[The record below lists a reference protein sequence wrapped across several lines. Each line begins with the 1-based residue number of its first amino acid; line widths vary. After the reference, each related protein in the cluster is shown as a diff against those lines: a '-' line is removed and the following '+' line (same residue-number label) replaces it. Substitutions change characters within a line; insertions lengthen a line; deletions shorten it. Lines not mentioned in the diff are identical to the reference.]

1 MISSNRVKLLK
12 EIKDKNKPSF
22 TKRFMSTA
30 KQLRKIW
37 NAQLNVRFKMKYPPN
52 TDLS

>member
-1 MISSNRVKLLK
+1 
-12 EIKDKNKPSF
+12 
-22 TKRFMSTA
+22 MSTA
-30 KQLRKIW
+30 KQIRKIW